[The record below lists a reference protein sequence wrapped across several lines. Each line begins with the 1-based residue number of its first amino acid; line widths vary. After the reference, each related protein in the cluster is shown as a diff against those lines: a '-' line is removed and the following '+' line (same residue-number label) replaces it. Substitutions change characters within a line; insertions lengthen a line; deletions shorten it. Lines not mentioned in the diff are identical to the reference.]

1 MTTERSQWPPG
12 SCCRRLPPE
21 PGLATPQEIIRRMDT
36 NSRTA
41 RRDCQKREPVT
52 QPSSDRAESGMSAWA
67 GAPTSPRVCP
77 ERASSKMPVPRKAVI
92 LRRTSVRAKGD
103 AEHPADFRQR
113 KDHLVVTCLGTATA
127 VSFHDPLSRVTK
139 GPVMQLATSKGAL
152 KFQGYTVS
160 TSTRLMQL
168 ATTRV
173 RFSRLRRSA
182 TALAA

>member
-1 MTTERSQWPPG
+1 
-12 SCCRRLPPE
+12 
-21 PGLATPQEIIRRMDT
+21 MDT
-36 NSRTA
+36 KSRTA
-41 RRDCQKREPVT
+41 RRDCQEREPVT
-52 QPSSDRAESGMSAWA
+52 RPSSDRAESGMSAWA

-77 ERASSKMPVPRKAVI
+77 ERASSKIPVPRKAVI

-127 VSFHDPLSRVTK
+127 VSFHDSLSRVTK
-139 GPVMQLATSKGAL
+139 KGPVRQLATTRVRYGSDYAE
-152 KFQGYTVS
+152 FQGCTVS